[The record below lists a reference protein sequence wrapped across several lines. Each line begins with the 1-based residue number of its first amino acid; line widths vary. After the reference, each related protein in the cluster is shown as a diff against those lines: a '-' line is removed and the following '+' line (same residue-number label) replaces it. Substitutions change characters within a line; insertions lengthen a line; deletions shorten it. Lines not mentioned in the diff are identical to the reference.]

1 MPGGI
6 CRKCNVAY
14 LSGGTRDPEDLFRR
28 LRLRGRLSADRPV
41 VLIDDVMAS
50 GSHLRAAAAFLE
62 SQGAT
67 IVKAIYA
74 ARADDSPVVEDAF
87 AIPTITLESLAVSNQ
102 TTAY

>member
-1 MPGGI
+1 
-6 CRKCNVAY
+6 
-14 LSGGTRDPEDLFRR
+14 
-28 LRLRGRLSADRPV
+28 
-41 VLIDDVMAS
+41 VLVDDVIAS

-87 AIPTITLESLAVSNQ
+87 AIRTITLESLAVCRTERPRTSQ
-102 TTAY
+102 TAVRRSRGDRASVTAQVRSGIATAARQ